1 MSMSSIY
8 SSLSG
13 MLGFS
18 KGLENSSNNVS
29 NLNTPGF
36 KGRDV
41 FFQELNPYSDGQGS
55 HYDGVKVND
64 GGVRFTAGD
73 LTTTGNNTDLAI
85 DGAGFFILR
94 GDGENLYTRAGQFR
108 LDNDG
113 YLVDQN
119 SNRRV
124 AALGGGNKLSDLN
137 IKANMFTEASATTKA
152 TIKGNIDAGTS
163 EGGTVNSSS
172 DSPLTIDV
180 IDNQGVKRTVRVAF
194 VKKFGSQ
201 WAMQLK
207 DQQGNFVAPETIVT
221 FSADGSIRAE
231 DANLSIN
238 YLPFSVL
245 SAEKAKEVFKQDG
258 EYAFTDGDFT
268 SAPALAFNLD
278 DEVLFMARNNEGGEP
293 DYIHGGE
300 FSFDVDGN
308 LVVAGSGKRVAGVNS
323 EGVITD
329 FSLKDLKENPAKPTA
344 KVQAFGNL
352 NPELADFA
360 NFPAEGEDPISF
372 EVMQSNGEKLQI
384 NMEFT
389 KQAANVWNVTLRDT
403 EGELVSGPY
412 SLNFD
417 SNGIL
422 AAESRTFSASIPDS
436 DDTAL
441 SVELKFYESD
451 SKSLTQKVDATD
463 GVSPTADGK
472 EKGMLEKVTF
482 DEKGVAHLA
491 YSNGN
496 TAEGP
501 RIALVDRG
509 TEATANFD
517 LSLSGLTSLSGVNS
531 VEVSDVDGF
540 EAGRVTEFS
549 FQEDGVI
556 AFKYS
561 NGQEK
566 TGPQVAMANFMNVNA
581 LTSEGGS
588 LFRAG
593 EDAGM
598 TIGAA
603 NSGGFGK
610 IKGESIELSNVELSR
625 EFAEII
631 IIQRGYQ
638 ASSQVMN
645 VSNEMIENLYNSVR
659 GR

>member
-55 HYDGVKVND
+55 HYDGVKVN
-64 GGVRFTAGD
+64 GSGVRFTAGD

-94 GDGENLYTRAGQFR
+94 GEGENLYTRAGQFR

-152 TIKGNIDAGTS
+152 AIKGNIDAGTS

-231 DANLSIN
+231 DANLSID

-278 DEVLFMARNNEGGEP
+278 DEVLFMARNNEGGES
-293 DYIHGGE
+293 DYINSGE
-300 FSFDVDGN
+300 FAFDVDGN

-329 FSLKDLKENPAKPTA
+329 FTLGGLKENTA
-344 KVQAFGNL
+344 EITKNVEVFGNL
-352 NPELADFA
+352 DPELSNLPAD
-360 NFPAEGEDPISF
+360 GEDPIF
-372 EVMQSNGEKLQI
+372 FDVIQTNGEKLRV
-384 NMEFT
+384 NMHFT
-389 KQAANVWNVTLRDT
+389 KQTESEWNLFLRDT
-403 EGELVSGPY
+403 AGELLGGAYPLS
-412 SLNFD
+412 FD

-422 AAESRTFSASIPDS
+422 ASANRTLQVSLPDS
-436 DDTAL
+436 DDTML
-441 SVELKFYESD
+441 NVNIKLYESD
-451 SKSLTQKVDATD
+451 SKSLTLKADATD
-463 GVSPTADGK
+463 GVSAVADGE
-472 EKGMLEKVTF
+472 EKGQLEKVTF
-482 DEKGVAHLA
+482 DEKGVAHLS
-491 YSNGN
+491 YSNGKS
-496 TAEGP
+496 AVGP

-509 TEATANFD
+509 AEPSANFD

-593 EDAGM
+593 EDAGI

-603 NSGGFGK
+603 NAGGFGK